1 MSKLDAA
8 RREMKPDGSSP
19 ASGRGHVQSLRR
31 TWMWAGTL
39 CAMSLYAAGARAA
52 QAAGTRVWDSRDLW
66 ATSPSAGSGAAGER
80 LDGAF
85 AQFADWPAY
94 VEILIAAALAL
105 GLSWLIAFSGRMK
118 SERVASLEER
128 KTLVVIGFACAVIGA
143 LVLVQPMV
151 AVLVVGLG
159 LLLRMPALVT
169 AQPLRSRALMVA
181 SIGFAVGFSQYLL
194 AVFVAGLGW
203 AALRWLG
210 GHRHASIKVR
220 IGLTTDRDRAKAL
233 IGETLARM
241 NCRVHS
247 VREGRSG
254 RSFIY
259 TVRMPASVA
268 DELLTKGLA
277 ATLAPE
283 IGVVEVEIRED

>member
-1 MSKLDAA
+1 MAKPAA
-8 RREMKPDGSSP
+8 VLCRVACRGSVACGRICGLVCGVVLALAAT
-19 ASGRGHVQSLRR
+19 AS
-31 TWMWAGTL
+31 AG
-39 CAMSLYAAGARAA
+39 
-52 QAAGTRVWDSRDLW
+52 GTRVWDSRDLW
-66 ATSPSAGSGAAGER
+66 ATPPGGSGGAAGDR
-80 LDGAF
+80 LDSAF

-94 VEILIAAALAL
+94 VEILLAAALAL

-143 LVLVQPMV
+143 LVMVQPMV
-151 AVLVVGLG
+151 AVLIVGLG
-159 LLLRMPALVT
+159 LLLRMPSLVT
-169 AQPLRSRALMVA
+169 AQPLRARALMVA

-194 AVFVAGLGW
+194 AVFVALLAW
-203 AALRWLG
+203 SALRWLG

-220 IGLTTDRDRAKAL
+220 VGLAVDRERAKTL
-233 IGETLARM
+233 IGDTLTRM

-254 RSFIY
+254 RSFVY
-259 TVRMPASVA
+259 TVRMPSSVA
-268 DELLTKGLA
+268 DALLTKGLA